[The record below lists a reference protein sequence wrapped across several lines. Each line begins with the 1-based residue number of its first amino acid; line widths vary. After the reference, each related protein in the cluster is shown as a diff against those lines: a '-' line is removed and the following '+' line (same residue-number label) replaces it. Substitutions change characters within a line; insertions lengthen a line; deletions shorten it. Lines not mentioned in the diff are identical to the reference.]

1 MQKNK
6 LFMILVVI
14 CLLVCVLCTG
24 LVACNKNKETVKDE
38 DEDDIDNDYTVVETE
53 LDTQEVKDAVSPVL
67 ETICTFFDG
76 VYNEP
81 YYGDLSYAEA
91 YYENDEQWEYFVRQ
105 MEKAGISIEQIR
117 TISQKAAPV
126 IEDFFGIVE
135 KVINISEN
143 ETRTFAEILKSGI
156 DDELISSVKDVF
168 SYMGDNLHAQQIEK
182 IQNLFSYMMS
192 GEPAD
197 ELSYSSQS
205 NPYINYPISEI
216 EELFA
221 SSQYKDVYDKYYGC
235 DLSFYTIYDSY
246 AELLLSEDAMYLMN
260 GIIKAV
266 FDLGGLTNAEI
277 KTVADFIVD
286 FTSGEG
292 MYEGQYA
299 RSLMYVI
306 TNYSAADIKTV
317 FNVAAKLINDNT
329 DNEKLNQAFENVANS
344 ILKLQGAEIYGGYF
358 GLAGALPVV
367 ADMLSEVTEE
377 QITALQNAT
386 IEAQYDSDT
395 REVSMGRLLATLIET
410 LKPYYDELGEIE
422 KSNIKY
428 LFRSFQIDL
437 NKVLALKV
445 KPVSQMTDE
454 DFEKFSADLEG
465 CQLNF
470 MDLASGAEYIIVSD
484 MRDVMIEKGS
494 SASSAL
500 SAIKKCFDEYNFI
513 SYTGLDTST
522 TGAKVLTVQA
532 TNKNAEYTD
541 VYTIRLLYIVY
552 DDAYLAN
559 VYPYDSEG
567 SICRIDIKKGS
578 EVNQQQIVETVT
590 DRLYDIDLYDPAY
603 AEFIGYASQWG
614 RSERWEEDYYVKEVS
629 AFDTSKE
636 GLQAGVITIVD
647 NLFGEMKIPCVFN
660 VYDDVIRYNE
670 RVRSDSNYVLQGEMP
685 KIYYHYGT
693 VEESYISELV
703 PENEISGYDPN
714 KLGVQ
719 VVTVNHAGKT
729 YKVVVAVVTK
739 KQLAESLVLSNY
751 NDYVHHYFSEGDDID
766 DFQVSVETYS
776 ILGWKTYNTFG
787 ELREYAESLG
797 LTAEFRID
805 TELYNEYQLV
815 EINIKNSEGNITS
828 SVSFNYMIDKY
839 WY

>member
-1 MQKNK
+1 
-6 LFMILVVI
+6 MILVVI

-24 LVACNKNKETVKDE
+24 LVACNKDKETGKEEGNKDNV
-38 DEDDIDNDYTVVETE
+38 DDDYTVVETE
-53 LDTQEVKDAVSPVL
+53 LDVQEVKDAVSPIFEVM
-67 ETICTFFDG
+67 FAAFDG
-76 VYNEP
+76 IYDYP
-81 YYGDLSYAEA
+81 YYEELSYAQAFNEG
-91 YYENDEQWEYFVRQ
+91 DELWEYCVEQ

-126 IEDFFGIVE
+126 IGGLFGIVE

-143 ETRTFAEILKSGI
+143 ETRTFAEILKSEI

-246 AELLLSEDAMYLMN
+246 AELLLSEDAMYLIN

-329 DNEKLNQAFENVANS
+329 DNEKLNKAFENVANS
-344 ILKLQGAEIYGGYF
+344 ILKLQGSEIYGGYF

-386 IEAQYDSDT
+386 IEAQYGSDT
-395 REVSMGRLLATLIET
+395 HKGSMGRLLATLIET
-410 LKPYYDELGEIE
+410 VKPYYDELGEIE

-428 LFRSFQIDL
+428 LFRLFQLDL
-437 NKVLALKV
+437 DKVLALKV

-532 TNKNAEYTD
+532 TNKNAENTD
-541 VYTIRLLYIVY
+541 VYTVKFVYIVY

-559 VYPYDSEG
+559 IYPYGYNDL
-567 SICRIDIKKGS
+567 IYRIDVKKDS
-578 EVNQQQIVETVT
+578 VVDQNQLVEIADNQIYNL
-590 DRLYDIDLYDPAY
+590 RLYDSAY
-603 AEFIGYASQWG
+603 SEFLGKGEYYAVYKHN
-614 RSERWEEDYYVKEVS
+614 EDFYVKEVS
-629 AFDTSKE
+629 MPDTSKT
-636 GLQAGVITIVD
+636 GLQAGVITVVD
-647 NLFGEMKIPCVFN
+647 NFFGEKKIPCVFN
-660 VYDDVIRYNE
+660 VYDEVIKYNE
-670 RVRSDSNYVLQGEMP
+670 RVQSDSNYVLQGEMP

-703 PENEISGYDPN
+703 PENEISGYDPD

-729 YKVVVAVVTK
+729 YKLVVAVVS
-739 KQLAESLVLSNY
+739 KQQVADSVELELYSSPW
-751 NDYVHHYFSEGDDID
+751 HHYYNSGDTLDDLGMNVGVGTIIGWENFS
-766 DFQVSVETYS
+766 TY
-776 ILGWKTYNTFG
+776 G
-787 ELREYAESLG
+787 ELKEYVESLG
-797 LTAEFRID
+797 LTAEFSIN
-805 TELYNEYQLV
+805 TELFNEYQYV
-815 EINIKNSEGNITS
+815 ELSIKNADGEIISTTGFEYYIE
-828 SVSFNYMIDKY
+828 YY
-839 WY
+839 Y

>member
-24 LVACNKNKETVKDE
+24 LVACNKDKETGKEEGNKDNV
-38 DEDDIDNDYTVVETE
+38 DDDYTLVETE
-53 LDTQEVKDAVSPVL
+53 LDTQEVKDAVAPIFEVM
-67 ETICTFFDG
+67 FAAFDG
-76 VYNEP
+76 IYDYP
-81 YYGDLSYAEA
+81 YYEELSYAQAFNEG
-91 YYENDEQWEYFVRQ
+91 DELWEYCVEQ

-143 ETRTFAEILKSGI
+143 ETRTFAEILKSEI

-168 SYMGDNLHAQQIEK
+168 SYMGNNLHAQQIEK

-205 NPYINYPISEI
+205 SPYINYPISEI

-286 FTSGEG
+286 FVSGEG

-344 ILKLQGAEIYGGYF
+344 MQKLQGAEIYGGYF

-386 IEAQYDSDT
+386 IEAQYGSDT
-395 REVSMGRLLATLIET
+395 HKGSMGRLLATLVET
-410 LKPYYDELGEIE
+410 LKPYYNELGEIE
-422 KSNIKY
+422 KSNVKY
-428 LFRSFQIDL
+428 LIGLFDTDL
-437 NKVLALKV
+437 DKLMALQV
-445 KPVSQMTDE
+445 KPVSQMTE
-454 DFEKFSADLEG
+454 GEFEQFYADYKDK
-465 CQLNF
+465 CILNF
-470 MDLASGAEYIIVSD
+470 MDKVSQGYITQSYG
-484 MRDVMIEKGS
+484 ETLFLQKGMDET
-494 SASSAL
+494 
-500 SAIKKCFDEYNFI
+500 SAITRFKIFFKNYNFI
-513 SYTGLDTST
+513 SYSGLDTST

-532 TNKNAEYTD
+532 TNKNAENTD
-541 VYTIRLLYIVY
+541 VYTVKFVYIVY

-559 VYPYDSEG
+559 IYPYGYNDL
-567 SICRIDIKKGS
+567 IYRIDVKKDS
-578 EVNQQQIVETVT
+578 VVDQNQLVEIADNQIYNL
-590 DRLYDIDLYDPAY
+590 RLYDSAY
-603 AEFIGYASQWG
+603 SEFLGKGEYYAVSKWD
-614 RSERWEEDYYVKEVS
+614 EDFYIKEVS
-629 AFDTSKE
+629 MPDTSKT
-636 GLQAGVITIVD
+636 GLQAGVITVVD
-647 NLFGEMKIPCVFN
+647 NFFGEKKIPCVFN
-660 VYDDVIRYNE
+660 VYDEVIKYNE
-670 RVRSDSNYVLQGEMP
+670 RVQSDSNYVLQGEMP

-719 VVTVNHAGKT
+719 IVTVNHAGKT
-729 YKVVVAVVTK
+729 YKLVVAVVS
-739 KQLAESLVLSNY
+739 KQQVADSVELELYSSPW
-751 NDYVHHYFSEGDDID
+751 HHYYNSGDTLDDLGMNVGVGTIIGWENFS
-766 DFQVSVETYS
+766 TY
-776 ILGWKTYNTFG
+776 G
-787 ELREYAESLG
+787 ELKEYVESLG
-797 LTAEFRID
+797 LTAEFSIN
-805 TELYNEYQLV
+805 TELFNEYQYV
-815 EINIKNSEGNITS
+815 ELSIKNADGEIISTTGFEYYIE
-828 SVSFNYMIDKY
+828 YY
-839 WY
+839 Y

>member
-38 DEDDIDNDYTVVETE
+38 DEDDIDNDYTVVETD
-53 LDTQEVKDAVSPVL
+53 LDEQEVKDAVSPVL

-81 YYGDLSYAEA
+81 YYGDLLYAEA

-126 IEDFFGIVE
+126 IGGLFGIVD

-143 ETRTFAEILKSGI
+143 ETRTFAEILKSEI

-205 NPYINYPISEI
+205 SPYINYPISEI
-216 EELFA
+216 EGLFA

-286 FTSGEG
+286 FVSGEG

-344 ILKLQGAEIYGGYF
+344 ILKLQGSEIYGGYF

-377 QITALQNAT
+377 QITALQNAA
-386 IEAQYDSDT
+386 IEAQYGSDT
-395 REVSMGRLLATLIET
+395 HKGSMGRLLATLIET
-410 LKPYYDELGEIE
+410 VKPYYDELGEIE

-428 LFRSFQIDL
+428 LFRLFQLDL
-437 NKVLALKV
+437 DKVLALKV

-532 TNKNAEYTD
+532 TNKNAENTD
-541 VYTIRLLYIVY
+541 VYTVKFVYIVY

-559 VYPYDSEG
+559 IYPYGYNDL
-567 SICRIDIKKGS
+567 IYRIDVKKDS
-578 EVNQQQIVETVT
+578 VVDQNQLVEIADNQIYNL
-590 DRLYDIDLYDPAY
+590 RLYDSAY
-603 AEFIGYASQWG
+603 SEFLGKGEYYAVYKHN
-614 RSERWEEDYYVKEVS
+614 EDFYIKEVS
-629 AFDTSKE
+629 MPDTSKT
-636 GLQAGVITIVD
+636 GLQAGVITVVD
-647 NLFGEMKIPCVFN
+647 NFFGEKKIPCVFN
-660 VYDDVIRYNE
+660 VYDEVIKYNE
-670 RVRSDSNYVLQGEMP
+670 RVQSDSNYVLQGEMP

-703 PENEISGYDPN
+703 PENEISGYDPD

-729 YKVVVAVVTK
+729 YKLVVAVVS
-739 KQLAESLVLSNY
+739 KQQVADSVELELYSSPW
-751 NDYVHHYFSEGDDID
+751 HHYYNSGDTLDDLGMNVGVGTIIGWENFS
-766 DFQVSVETYS
+766 TY
-776 ILGWKTYNTFG
+776 G
-787 ELREYAESLG
+787 ELKEYVESLG
-797 LTAEFRID
+797 LTAEFSIN
-805 TELYNEYQLV
+805 TELFNEYQYV
-815 EINIKNSEGNITS
+815 ELSIKNADGEIISTTGFEYYIE
-828 SVSFNYMIDKY
+828 YY
-839 WY
+839 Y

>member
-24 LVACNKNKETVKDE
+24 LVACNKNKEAAKDE

-53 LDTQEVKDAVSPVL
+53 LDVQEVKDAVSPIFEVM
-67 ETICTFFDG
+67 FAAFDG
-76 VYNEP
+76 IYDYP
-81 YYGDLSYAEA
+81 YYEELSYAQAFNEG
-91 YYENDEQWEYFVRQ
+91 DELWEYCVEQ

-143 ETRTFAEILKSGI
+143 ETRTFAEILKSEI

-168 SYMGDNLHAQQIEK
+168 SYMGNNLHAQQIEK

-205 NPYINYPISEI
+205 SPYINYPISEI

-286 FTSGEG
+286 FVSGEG

-344 ILKLQGAEIYGGYF
+344 MQKLQGAEIYGGYF

-386 IEAQYDSDT
+386 IEAQYGSDT
-395 REVSMGRLLATLIET
+395 HKGSMGRLLATLIET
-410 LKPYYDELGEIE
+410 VKPYYDELGEIE

-428 LFRSFQIDL
+428 LFRLFQLDL
-437 NKVLALKV
+437 DKVLALKV

-532 TNKNAEYTD
+532 TNKNAENTDEYT
-541 VYTIRLLYIVY
+541 VKFVYIVY

-559 VYPYDSEG
+559 IYPYGYNDL
-567 SICRIDIKKGS
+567 IYRIDVKKDS
-578 EVNQQQIVETVT
+578 VVDQNQLVEIADNQIYNL
-590 DRLYDIDLYDPAY
+590 RLYDSAY
-603 AEFIGYASQWG
+603 SEFLGKGEYYAVYKHN
-614 RSERWEEDYYVKEVS
+614 EDFYVKEVS
-629 AFDTSKE
+629 MPDTSKT
-636 GLQAGVITIVD
+636 GLQAGVITVVD
-647 NLFGEMKIPCVFN
+647 NFFGEKKIPCVFN
-660 VYDDVIRYNE
+660 VYDEVIKYNE
-670 RVRSDSNYVLQGEMP
+670 RVQSDSNYVLQGEMP

-693 VEESYISELV
+693 VEESYINELV
-703 PENEISGYDPN
+703 PENEISGYDPD

-729 YKVVVAVVTK
+729 YKLVVAVVS
-739 KQLAESLVLSNY
+739 KQQVADSVELELYSSPW
-751 NDYVHHYFSEGDDID
+751 HHYYNSGDTLDDLGMNVGVGTIIGWENFS
-766 DFQVSVETYS
+766 TYGG
-776 ILGWKTYNTFG
+776 LK
-787 ELREYAESLG
+787 EYVESLG
-797 LTAEFRID
+797 LTAEFSIN
-805 TELYNEYQLV
+805 TELFNEYQYV
-815 EINIKNSEGNITS
+815 ELSIKNADGEIISTTGFEYYIE
-828 SVSFNYMIDKY
+828 YY
-839 WY
+839 Y

>member
-24 LVACNKNKETVKDE
+24 LVACNKNKEAAKDE

-53 LDTQEVKDAVSPVL
+53 LDTQEVKDAVAPIVRI
-67 ETICTFFDG
+67 ICDFSDTTEDR
-76 VYNEP
+76 P
-81 YYGDLSYAEA
+81 YIGDVMYQEF
-91 YYENDEQWEYFVRQ
+91 YYSNDEQWEYFVRQ

-143 ETRTFAEILKSGI
+143 ETR
-156 DDELISSVKDVF
+156 
-168 SYMGDNLHAQQIEK
+168 YMGNNLHAQQIEK

-205 NPYINYPISEI
+205 SPYINYPISEI

-286 FTSGEG
+286 FVSGEG

-344 ILKLQGAEIYGGYF
+344 MQKLQGAEIYGGYF

-386 IEAQYDSDT
+386 IEAQYGSDT
-395 REVSMGRLLATLIET
+395 HITMS
-410 LKPYYDELGEIE
+410 
-422 KSNIKY
+422 
-428 LFRSFQIDL
+428 
-437 NKVLALKV
+437 
-445 KPVSQMTDE
+445 
-454 DFEKFSADLEG
+454 
-465 CQLNF
+465 
-470 MDLASGAEYIIVSD
+470 
-484 MRDVMIEKGS
+484 
-494 SASSAL
+494 
-500 SAIKKCFDEYNFI
+500 
-513 SYTGLDTST
+513 
-522 TGAKVLTVQA
+522 
-532 TNKNAEYTD
+532 
-541 VYTIRLLYIVY
+541 
-552 DDAYLAN
+552 
-559 VYPYDSEG
+559 
-567 SICRIDIKKGS
+567 
-578 EVNQQQIVETVT
+578 
-590 DRLYDIDLYDPAY
+590 
-603 AEFIGYASQWG
+603 
-614 RSERWEEDYYVKEVS
+614 SERS
-629 AFDTSKE
+629 R
-636 GLQAGVITIVD
+636 
-647 NLFGEMKIPCVFN
+647 NPM
-660 VYDDVIRYNE
+660 
-670 RVRSDSNYVLQGEMP
+670 
-685 KIYYHYGT
+685 
-693 VEESYISELV
+693 
-703 PENEISGYDPN
+703 
-714 KLGVQ
+714 
-719 VVTVNHAGKT
+719 
-729 YKVVVAVVTK
+729 
-739 KQLAESLVLSNY
+739 
-751 NDYVHHYFSEGDDID
+751 
-766 DFQVSVETYS
+766 
-776 ILGWKTYNTFG
+776 
-787 ELREYAESLG
+787 
-797 LTAEFRID
+797 
-805 TELYNEYQLV
+805 
-815 EINIKNSEGNITS
+815 
-828 SVSFNYMIDKY
+828 
-839 WY
+839 

>member
-24 LVACNKNKETVKDE
+24 LVACNKDKETGKEEGNKDNV
-38 DEDDIDNDYTVVETE
+38 DDDYTVVETE
-53 LDTQEVKDAVSPVL
+53 LDVQEVKDAVSPIFEVM
-67 ETICTFFDG
+67 FAAFDG
-76 VYNEP
+76 IYDYP
-81 YYGDLSYAEA
+81 YYEELSYAQAFNEG
-91 YYENDEQWEYFVRQ
+91 DELWEYCVEQ

-126 IEDFFGIVE
+126 IGGLFGIVE

-143 ETRTFAEILKSGI
+143 ETRTFAEILKSEI

-246 AELLLSEDAMYLMN
+246 AELLLSEDAMYLIN

-329 DNEKLNQAFENVANS
+329 DNEKLNKAFENVANS
-344 ILKLQGAEIYGGYF
+344 ILKLQGSEIYGGYF

-386 IEAQYDSDT
+386 IEAQYGSDT
-395 REVSMGRLLATLIET
+395 HKGSMGRLLATLIET
-410 LKPYYDELGEIE
+410 VKPYYDELGEIE

-428 LFRSFQIDL
+428 LFRLFQLDL
-437 NKVLALKV
+437 DKVLALKV

-532 TNKNAEYTD
+532 TNKNAENTD
-541 VYTIRLLYIVY
+541 VYTVKFVYIVY

-559 VYPYDSEG
+559 IYPYGYNDL
-567 SICRIDIKKGS
+567 IYRIDVKKDS
-578 EVNQQQIVETVT
+578 VVDQNQLVEIADNQIYNL
-590 DRLYDIDLYDPAY
+590 RLYDSAY
-603 AEFIGYASQWG
+603 SEFLGKGEYYAVYKHN
-614 RSERWEEDYYVKEVS
+614 EDFYVKEVS
-629 AFDTSKE
+629 MPDTSKT
-636 GLQAGVITIVD
+636 GLQAGVITVVD
-647 NLFGEMKIPCVFN
+647 NFFGEKKIPCVFN
-660 VYDDVIRYNE
+660 VYDEVIKYNE
-670 RVRSDSNYVLQGEMP
+670 RVQSDSNYVLQGEMP

-703 PENEISGYDPN
+703 PENEISGYDPD

-729 YKVVVAVVTK
+729 YKLVVAVVS
-739 KQLAESLVLSNY
+739 KQQVADSVELELYSSPW
-751 NDYVHHYFSEGDDID
+751 HHYYNSGDTLDDLGMNVGVGTIIGWENFS
-766 DFQVSVETYS
+766 TY
-776 ILGWKTYNTFG
+776 G
-787 ELREYAESLG
+787 ELKEYVESLG
-797 LTAEFRID
+797 LTAEFSIN
-805 TELYNEYQLV
+805 TELFNEYQYV
-815 EINIKNSEGNITS
+815 ELSIKNADGEIISTTGFEYYIE
-828 SVSFNYMIDKY
+828 YY
-839 WY
+839 Y

>member
-24 LVACNKNKETVKDE
+24 LVACNKDKETGKEEGNKDNV
-38 DEDDIDNDYTVVETE
+38 DDDYTVVETE
-53 LDTQEVKDAVSPVL
+53 LDTQEVKDAVAPIVRI
-67 ETICTFFDG
+67 ICDFSDTTEDR
-76 VYNEP
+76 P
-81 YYGDLSYAEA
+81 YIGDVMYQEF
-91 YYENDEQWEYFVRQ
+91 YYSNDEQWEYFVRQ

-143 ETRTFAEILKSGI
+143 ETRTFAEILKSEI

-205 NPYINYPISEI
+205 SPYINYPISEI

-344 ILKLQGAEIYGGYF
+344 MQKLQGAEIYGGYF

-377 QITALQNAT
+377 QITALQNAA
-386 IEAQYDSDT
+386 IEAQYGSDT
-395 REVSMGRLLATLIET
+395 HDVSMGRLLATLIET
-410 LKPYYDELGEIE
+410 VKPYYDELGEIE

-428 LFRSFQIDL
+428 LFRLFQLDL
-437 NKVLALKV
+437 DKVLALKV

-532 TNKNAEYTD
+532 TNKNAENTD
-541 VYTIRLLYIVY
+541 VYTVKFVYIVY

-559 VYPYDSEG
+559 IYPYGYNDL
-567 SICRIDIKKGS
+567 IYRIDVKKDS
-578 EVNQQQIVETVT
+578 VVDQNQLVEIADNQIYNL
-590 DRLYDIDLYDPAY
+590 RLYDSAY
-603 AEFIGYASQWG
+603 SEFLGKGEYYAVYKHN
-614 RSERWEEDYYVKEVS
+614 EDFYVKEVS
-629 AFDTSKE
+629 MPDTSKT
-636 GLQAGVITIVD
+636 GLQAGVITVVD
-647 NLFGEMKIPCVFN
+647 NFFGEKKIPCVFN
-660 VYDDVIRYNE
+660 VYDEVIKYNE
-670 RVRSDSNYVLQGEMP
+670 RVQSDSNYVLQGEMP

-703 PENEISGYDPN
+703 PENEISGYDPD

-729 YKVVVAVVTK
+729 YKLVVAVVS
-739 KQLAESLVLSNY
+739 KQQVADSVELELYSSPW
-751 NDYVHHYFSEGDDID
+751 HHYYNSGDTLDDLGMNVGVGTIIGWENFS
-766 DFQVSVETYS
+766 TY
-776 ILGWKTYNTFG
+776 G
-787 ELREYAESLG
+787 ELKEYVESLG
-797 LTAEFRID
+797 LTAEFSIN
-805 TELYNEYQLV
+805 TELFNEYQYV
-815 EINIKNSEGNITS
+815 ELSIKNADGEIISTTGFEYYIE
-828 SVSFNYMIDKY
+828 YY
-839 WY
+839 Y

>member
-53 LDTQEVKDAVSPVL
+53 LDTQEVKDAVAPIVRI
-67 ETICTFFDG
+67 ICDFSDTTEDR
-76 VYNEP
+76 P
-81 YYGDLSYAEA
+81 YIGDVMYQEF
-91 YYENDEQWEYFVRQ
+91 YYSNDEQWEYFVRQ

-143 ETRTFAEILKSGI
+143 ETRTFAEILKSEI

-205 NPYINYPISEI
+205 SPYINYPISEI

-235 DLSFYTIYDSY
+235 DLSLYTIYDSY

-317 FNVAAKLINDNT
+317 FNVTAKLINDNT

-344 ILKLQGAEIYGGYF
+344 ILKLQGSEIYGGYF

-386 IEAQYDSDT
+386 IEVQYGSDT
-395 REVSMGRLLATLIET
+395 HEVSMGRLLATLIET
-410 LKPYYDELGEIE
+410 LKPYYNELGEIE
-422 KSNIKY
+422 KSNVKY
-428 LFRSFQIDL
+428 LIGLFDTDL
-437 NKVLALKV
+437 DKLMALQV
-445 KPVSQMTDE
+445 KPVSQMTE
-454 DFEKFSADLEG
+454 GEFEQFYVDYKDN
-465 CQLNF
+465 CILNF
-470 MDLASGAEYIIVSD
+470 MDKVSQGYITQSYG
-484 MRDVMIEKGS
+484 ETLFLQKGMDET
-494 SASSAL
+494 
-500 SAIKKCFDEYNFI
+500 SAITLFKNFFENYNFI
-513 SYTGLDTST
+513 SYSGLDTST

-532 TNKNAEYTD
+532 TNKNAENTD
-541 VYTIRLLYIVY
+541 VYTVKFVYIVY

-559 VYPYDSEG
+559 IYPYGYNDL
-567 SICRIDIKKGS
+567 IYRIDVKKDS
-578 EVNQQQIVETVT
+578 VVDQNQLVEIADNQIYTL
-590 DRLYDIDLYDPAY
+590 RLYDSAY
-603 AEFIGYASQWG
+603 SEFLGKGEYYAVYKHN
-614 RSERWEEDYYVKEVS
+614 EDFYVKEVS
-629 AFDTSKE
+629 MPDTSKT
-636 GLQAGVITIVD
+636 GLQAGVITVVD
-647 NLFGEMKIPCVFN
+647 KFFGEKKIPCIFN
-660 VYDDVIRYNE
+660 VYDDVIKYNE
-670 RVRSDSNYVLQGEMP
+670 RVQQSGSNYVLQGEMP
-685 KIYYHYGT
+685 KIYYHYDT

-739 KQLAESLVLSNY
+739 KQVAESLELGIYY
-751 NDYVHHYFSEGDDID
+751 NYVHHYFSEGDDID
-766 DFQVSVETYS
+766 DFQVSGETYS
-776 ILGWKTYNTFG
+776 ILGWKTFNTFG

-839 WY
+839 

>member
-53 LDTQEVKDAVSPVL
+53 LDTQEVKDAVAPIVRINCDFL
-67 ETICTFFDG
+67 EETDDT
-76 VYNEP
+76 P
-81 YYGDLSYAEA
+81 YIGDVGYQEF

-126 IEDFFGIVE
+126 IEDYLWIVE

-143 ETRTFAEILKSGI
+143 ETRTFAEILKSEI

-182 IQNLFSYMMS
+182 IQNLFSYLMS

-205 NPYINYPISEI
+205 SPYINYPISEI

-235 DLSFYTIYDSY
+235 DLSLYNIYDSY
-246 AELLLSEDAMYLMN
+246 AELVMSDDAMYLMN
-260 GIIKAV
+260 GIIKSV

-277 KTVADFIVD
+277 KTVADFIID
-286 FTSGEG
+286 IITGEG
-292 MYEGQYA
+292 TYEEQQV
-299 RSLMYVI
+299 SSMTYVL
-306 TNYSAADIKTV
+306 TNYSAEDIKTV
-317 FNVAAKLINDNT
+317 FDVAAKLIEDNT

-344 ILKLQGAEIYGGYF
+344 ILKLQGSEIYGGYF
-358 GLAGALPVV
+358 GLAGALPGI
-367 ADMLSEVTEE
+367 ADMLSGVTEE
-377 QITALQNAT
+377 QITALQSAALEVLYGSGT
-386 IEAQYDSDT
+386 Y
-395 REVSMGRLLATLIET
+395 EVSMGRLYATLIET
-410 LKPYYDELGEIE
+410 VKPYYDELGETE

-428 LFRSFQIDL
+428 FARLFEVDL
-437 NKVLALKV
+437 DKVLELYV
-445 KPVSQMTDE
+445 KPVSQMSDG
-454 DFEKFSADLEG
+454 DFEKFYADLDN
-465 CQLNF
+465 CLLNF
-470 MDLASGAEYIIVSD
+470 MDLVSEGYTIASD
-484 MRDVMIEKGS
+484 MRDVMIEKGTS
-494 SASSAL
+494 DGSAL
-500 SAIKKCFDEYNFI
+500 TVLKNCYDNYNFI
-513 SYTGLDTST
+513 SYKGLDTSS
-522 TGAKVLTVQA
+522 TGVKVLTVQA
-532 TNKNAEYTD
+532 TNKYAEYTD
-541 VYTIRLLYIVY
+541 VYTIKLLYIVY

-559 VYPYDSEG
+559 VYPYDNEG

-590 DRLYDIDLYDPAY
+590 RRLYNINLYDPAY
-603 AEFIGYASQWG
+603 AEFIGYAEQWG
-614 RSERWEEDYYVKEVS
+614 RSERWEGDYYVKEVS

-660 VYDDVIRYNE
+660 VYDEVIKYNE
-670 RVRSDSNYVLQGEMP
+670 RVRSDGNYVLQGEMP
-685 KIYYHYGT
+685 KIYYHYYT
-693 VEESYISELV
+693 VEESYISGLV

-714 KLGVQ
+714 KLGTQ
-719 VVTVNHAGKT
+719 LLTVNHAGKT

-739 KQLAESLVLSNY
+739 KQVAESLELRNY

-766 DFQVSVETYS
+766 DFQISVETYS
-776 ILGWKTYNTFG
+776 ILDQWKNFNTFG

-805 TELYNEYQLV
+805 TGLYNVYQLV

-839 WY
+839 

>member
-24 LVACNKNKETVKDE
+24 LVACNKDKETGKEEGNKDNV
-38 DEDDIDNDYTVVETE
+38 DDDYTVVETE
-53 LDTQEVKDAVSPVL
+53 LDTQEVKDAVAPIVRI
-67 ETICTFFDG
+67 ICDFSDTTEDR
-76 VYNEP
+76 P
-81 YYGDLSYAEA
+81 YIGDVMYQEF
-91 YYENDEQWEYFVRQ
+91 YYSNDEQWEYFVRQ

-126 IEDFFGIVE
+126 IGGLFGIVD

-143 ETRTFAEILKSGI
+143 ETRTFAEILKSEI

-205 NPYINYPISEI
+205 SPYINYPISEI
-216 EELFA
+216 EGLFA

-286 FTSGEG
+286 FVSGEG

-344 ILKLQGAEIYGGYF
+344 MQKLQGAEIYGGYF

-377 QITALQNAT
+377 QITALQNAA
-386 IEAQYDSDT
+386 IEAQYGSDT
-395 REVSMGRLLATLIET
+395 HDVSMGRLLATLIET
-410 LKPYYDELGEIE
+410 VKPYYNELGEIE
-422 KSNIKY
+422 KSNVKY
-428 LFRSFQIDL
+428 LIGLFDTDL
-437 NKVLALKV
+437 DKLMALQV
-445 KPVSQMTDE
+445 KPVSQMTE
-454 DFEKFSADLEG
+454 GEFEQFYADYKDK
-465 CQLNF
+465 CILNF
-470 MDLASGAEYIIVSD
+470 MDKVSQGYITQSYG
-484 MRDVMIEKGS
+484 ETLFLQKGMDET
-494 SASSAL
+494 
-500 SAIKKCFDEYNFI
+500 SAITRFKIFFKNYNFI
-513 SYTGLDTST
+513 SYSGLDTST

-532 TNKNAEYTD
+532 TNKNAENTD
-541 VYTIRLLYIVY
+541 VYTVKFVYIVY

-559 VYPYDSEG
+559 IYPYGYNDL
-567 SICRIDIKKGS
+567 IYRIDVKKDS
-578 EVNQQQIVETVT
+578 VVDQNQLVEIADNQIYNL
-590 DRLYDIDLYDPAY
+590 RLYDSAY
-603 AEFIGYASQWG
+603 SEFLGKGEYYAVSKLD
-614 RSERWEEDYYVKEVS
+614 EDFYIKEVS
-629 AFDTSKE
+629 MPDTSKT
-636 GLQAGVITIVD
+636 GLQAGVITVVD
-647 NLFGEMKIPCVFN
+647 NFFGEKKIPCVFN
-660 VYDDVIRYNE
+660 VYDEVIKYNE
-670 RVRSDSNYVLQGEMP
+670 RVQSDSNYVLQGEMP

-693 VEESYISELV
+693 VEESYINELV
-703 PENEISGYDPN
+703 PENEISGYDPD

-729 YKVVVAVVTK
+729 YKLVVAVVS
-739 KQLAESLVLSNY
+739 KQQVADSVELELYSSPW
-751 NDYVHHYFSEGDDID
+751 HHYYNSGDTLDDLGMNVGVGTIIGWENFS
-766 DFQVSVETYS
+766 TY
-776 ILGWKTYNTFG
+776 G
-787 ELREYAESLG
+787 ELKEYVESLG
-797 LTAEFRID
+797 LTAEFSIN
-805 TELYNEYQLV
+805 TELFNEYQYV
-815 EINIKNSEGNITS
+815 ELSIKNADGEIISTTGFEYYIE
-828 SVSFNYMIDKY
+828 YY
-839 WY
+839 Y

>member
-53 LDTQEVKDAVSPVL
+53 LDTQEVKDAVAPIVRINCDFL
-67 ETICTFFDG
+67 EETDG
-76 VYNEP
+76 TP
-81 YYGDLSYAEA
+81 YIGDVGYQEF

-126 IEDFFGIVE
+126 IGGFFGIFE

-143 ETRTFAEILKSGI
+143 ETRTFAEILKSEI
-156 DDELISSVKDVF
+156 DEELISSVKDVF

-205 NPYINYPISEI
+205 SPYINYPISEI
-216 EELFA
+216 EGLFA

-292 MYEGQYA
+292 MCEGQYA

-317 FNVAAKLINDNT
+317 FNVTAKLINDNT

-344 ILKLQGAEIYGGYF
+344 ILKLQGSEIYGGYF

-386 IEAQYDSDT
+386 IEAQYGSDT
-395 REVSMGRLLATLIET
+395 HKGSMGRLLATLIET
-410 LKPYYDELGEIE
+410 VKPYYDELGEIE

-428 LFRSFQIDL
+428 LFRLFQLDL
-437 NKVLALKV
+437 DKVLALKV

-532 TNKNAEYTD
+532 TNKNAENTD
-541 VYTIRLLYIVY
+541 VYTVKFVYIVY

-559 VYPYDSEG
+559 IYPYGYNDL
-567 SICRIDIKKGS
+567 IYRIDVKKDS
-578 EVNQQQIVETVT
+578 VVDQNQLVEIADNQIYNL
-590 DRLYDIDLYDPAY
+590 RLYDSAY
-603 AEFIGYASQWG
+603 SEFLGKGEYYAVYKHN
-614 RSERWEEDYYVKEVS
+614 EDFYVKEVS
-629 AFDTSKE
+629 MPDTSKT
-636 GLQAGVITIVD
+636 GLQAGVITVVD
-647 NLFGEMKIPCVFN
+647 NFFGEKKIPCVFN
-660 VYDDVIRYNE
+660 VYDEVIKYNE
-670 RVRSDSNYVLQGEMP
+670 RVQSDSNYVLQGEMP

>member
-126 IEDFFGIVE
+126 IGGLFGIVD

-143 ETRTFAEILKSGI
+143 ETRTFAEILKSEI

-205 NPYINYPISEI
+205 SPYINYPISEI
-216 EELFA
+216 EGLFA

-317 FNVAAKLINDNT
+317 FNVTAKLINDNT

-344 ILKLQGAEIYGGYF
+344 ILKLQGSEIYGGYF

-386 IEAQYDSDT
+386 IEVQYGSDT
-395 REVSMGRLLATLIET
+395 HKASMGRLLATLIET
-410 LKPYYDELGEIE
+410 VKPYYDELGEIE

-428 LFRSFQIDL
+428 LFRLFQLDL
-437 NKVLALKV
+437 DKVLALKV

-541 VYTIRLLYIVY
+541 VYTVKFVYIVY

-567 SICRIDIKKGS
+567 SIFRIDIKKGS

-603 AEFIGYASQWG
+603 AEFIGYAKQWG
-614 RSERWEEDYYVKEVS
+614 RSERWEGDYYVKEVS
-629 AFDTSKE
+629 MPDTSKE
-636 GLQAGVITIVD
+636 GLQAGVITVVD
-647 NLFGEMKIPCVFN
+647 KFFGEKKIPCVFN

-670 RVRSDSNYVLQGEMP
+670 RVRSDGNYVLQGEMP
-685 KIYYHYGT
+685 KIYYRYDT

-714 KLGVQ
+714 KLGTQ
-719 VVTVNHAGKT
+719 LLTVNHAGKT
-729 YKVVVAVVTK
+729 YKLVVAVVS
-739 KQLAESLVLSNY
+739 KQQVADSVELELYSSPW
-751 NDYVHHYFSEGDDID
+751 HHYYNSGDTLDDLGMNVGVGTIIGWENFS
-766 DFQVSVETYS
+766 TY
-776 ILGWKTYNTFG
+776 G
-787 ELREYAESLG
+787 ELKEYVESLG
-797 LTAEFRID
+797 LTAEFSIN
-805 TELYNEYQLV
+805 TELFNEYQYV
-815 EINIKNSEGNITS
+815 ELSIKNADGEIISTTGFEYYIE
-828 SVSFNYMIDKY
+828 YY
-839 WY
+839 Y

>member
-24 LVACNKNKETVKDE
+24 LVACNKDKETGKEEGNKDNV
-38 DEDDIDNDYTVVETE
+38 DDDYTVVETE
-53 LDTQEVKDAVSPVL
+53 LDVQEVKDAVSPIFEVM
-67 ETICTFFDG
+67 FAAFDG
-76 VYNEP
+76 IYDYP
-81 YYGDLSYAEA
+81 YYEELSYAQAFNEG
-91 YYENDEQWEYFVRQ
+91 DELWEYCVEQ

-126 IEDFFGIVE
+126 IGGLFGIVD

-143 ETRTFAEILKSGI
+143 ETRTFAEILKSEI

-205 NPYINYPISEI
+205 SPYINYPISEI

-235 DLSFYTIYDSY
+235 DLSLYTIYDSY

-344 ILKLQGAEIYGGYF
+344 MQKLQGAEIYGGYF

-377 QITALQNAT
+377 QITALQNAA
-386 IEAQYDSDT
+386 IEAQYGSDT
-395 REVSMGRLLATLIET
+395 HDVSMGRLLATLIET
-410 LKPYYDELGEIE
+410 VKPYYDELGEIE

-428 LFRSFQIDL
+428 LFRLFQLDL
-437 NKVLALKV
+437 DKVLALKV

-532 TNKNAEYTD
+532 TNKNAENTD
-541 VYTIRLLYIVY
+541 VYTVKFVYIVY

-559 VYPYDSEG
+559 IYPYGYNDL
-567 SICRIDIKKGS
+567 IYRIDVKKDS
-578 EVNQQQIVETVT
+578 VVDQNQLVEIADNQIYTL
-590 DRLYDIDLYDPAY
+590 RLYDSAY
-603 AEFIGYASQWG
+603 SEIFGIGEYYTISK
-614 RSERWEEDYYVKEVS
+614 SDEDFYIKEVS
-629 AFDTSKE
+629 MPDTSKE
-636 GLQAGVITIVD
+636 GLQAGVITVVD
-647 NLFGEMKIPCVFN
+647 KFFGEKKIPCIFN
-660 VYDDVIRYNE
+660 VYDDVIKYNE
-670 RVRSDSNYVLQGEMP
+670 RVQQSGSNYVLQGEMP
-685 KIYYHYGT
+685 KIYYRYDT

-714 KLGVQ
+714 KLGTQ
-719 VVTVNHAGKT
+719 LLTVNHAGKT

-739 KQLAESLVLSNY
+739 KQLAESLELRIYY
-751 NDYVHHYFSEGDDID
+751 NYVHHYFSEGDDID
-766 DFQVSVETYS
+766 DFQVSGETYS
-776 ILGWKTYNTFG
+776 ILGWKTFNTFG

-839 WY
+839 